1 MKKKLMSLLLLAL
14 VMTCTIP
21 VIGAEG
27 QIAVIVNGTE
37 VTVAEVDQAIDLN
50 GLINTLYQVDQQFL
64 QVLLS
69 TEAGTALLNE
79 YRKTYLEDI
88 IMRKLM
94 EEEVVKKN
102 ITLTDEQKDEI
113 FNEHYQ
119 YFLSQNQLTEEQ
131 FASILTMQGIGSLA
145 DYKKL
150 FMEQFMEQNEML
162 LLINELQYSIV
173 NSVEVSDAEI
183 EKYYNENKDRFTVEE
198 QVEASHILVEDEE
211 TAKEILNKLNNGSD
225 FAELAKE
232 YSLDGS
238 ASRGGN
244 LGFFPRGRMV
254 KPFEEAAF
262 ALQVGEISEPVKTDF
277 GYHIIKVTN
286 RQEAKTLSLEES
298 KEDIRSTLL
307 YQKQMETLRTY
318 LMELRENAEVE
329 ILL

>member
-277 GYHIIKVTN
+277 GYHIIKVTD

>member
-119 YFLSQNQLTEEQ
+119 YFLSQKQLTEEQ

-150 FMEQFMEQNEML
+150 FMEQNEML
-162 LLINELQYSIV
+162 LLINELQNSIV

-238 ASRGGN
+238 ATRGGN

-277 GYHIIKVTN
+277 GYHIIKVTD

>member
-150 FMEQFMEQNEML
+150 FMEQNEML
-162 LLINELQYSIV
+162 LLINELQNSIV

-277 GYHIIKVTN
+277 GYHIIKVTD

>member
-1 MKKKLMSLLLLAL
+1 MSLLLLAL

-150 FMEQFMEQNEML
+150 FMEQNEML
-162 LLINELQYSIV
+162 LLINELQNSIV

-238 ASRGGN
+238 ATRGGN

-277 GYHIIKVTN
+277 GYHIIKVTD

>member
-50 GLINTLYQVDQQFL
+50 GLINKLYQVDQQFL

-150 FMEQFMEQNEML
+150 FMEQNEML

-277 GYHIIKVTN
+277 GYHIIKVTD

>member
-27 QIAVIVNGTE
+27 QIAVIVNGNE

-150 FMEQFMEQNEML
+150 FMEQNEML
-162 LLINELQYSIV
+162 LLINELQNSIV

-238 ASRGGN
+238 ATRGGN

-277 GYHIIKVTN
+277 GYHIIKVTD

>member
-1 MKKKLMSLLLLAL
+1 MSLLLLAL

-150 FMEQFMEQNEML
+150 FMEQNEML
-162 LLINELQYSIV
+162 LLINELQNSIV

-277 GYHIIKVTN
+277 GYHIIKVTD

>member
-150 FMEQFMEQNEML
+150 FMEQNEML
-162 LLINELQYSIV
+162 LLINELQNSIV

-238 ASRGGN
+238 ATRGGN

-277 GYHIIKVTN
+277 GYHIIKVTD

>member
-1 MKKKLMSLLLLAL
+1 MSLLLLAL

-119 YFLSQNQLTEEQ
+119 YFLSQNQLTEEH

-150 FMEQFMEQNEML
+150 FMEQNEML
-162 LLINELQYSIV
+162 LLINELQNSIV

-238 ASRGGN
+238 ATRGGN

-277 GYHIIKVTN
+277 GYHIIKVTD